1 MEGRYA
7 GRCLGM
13 WRALAAGEGSH
24 PAGSSS
30 KDLFP
35 SDRPHSDSARLHH
48 KHSALNRQ
56 TPKADEGGALLI
68 PWICYWHS
76 QAMQPGQPK
85 SQLSLGGKLY
95 SDHSVMT
102 DGSNKANGSNCV

>member
-13 WRALAAGEGSH
+13 WRALEAGEDSH
-24 PAGSSS
+24 PIGSSS

-48 KHSALNRQ
+48 ENSALN
-56 TPKADEGGALLI
+56 
-68 PWICYWHS
+68 
-76 QAMQPGQPK
+76 
-85 SQLSLGGKLY
+85 
-95 SDHSVMT
+95 
-102 DGSNKANGSNCV
+102 